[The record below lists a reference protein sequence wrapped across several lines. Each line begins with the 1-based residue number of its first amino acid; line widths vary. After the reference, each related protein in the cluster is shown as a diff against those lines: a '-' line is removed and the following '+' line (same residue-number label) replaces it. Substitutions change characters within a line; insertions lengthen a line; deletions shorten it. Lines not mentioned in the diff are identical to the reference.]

1 MGNTEIVK
9 KGEYEEQLNA
19 LISLLKDTQCFDDLD
34 KWISK
39 SNVFDILSISRTEI
53 RHSNMLAWL
62 LNPNENHGLGSFF
75 LYDFISSFSDRV
87 KSDNII
93 KLLLTDLNQVN
104 VYREWNHIDILI
116 TIPNA
121 KTVIAIENKIG
132 SHEHKAGKSDV
143 SQLVKYSSV
152 LNKHYTDYNKLL
164 IFLTPEGEDATA
176 SDWITYTYSELI
188 SVLNS
193 VYGKKKE
200 NLGEVERILISN
212 YIETIKKDVIMD
224 DELVTICNDIYNKH
238 KKALDL
244 IFECRNDATKM
255 VSDTCKTQL
264 DLLANTD
271 TYKDLQVDSSTKSS
285 IKFRTDCLKSIMG
298 SVDENCYYYV
308 IEVRPSNG
316 VVKIRTLIVFHH
328 DKSIVFDNNVIDLMN
343 KFIVKNKIDPT
354 KSWEWKSS
362 QFGKT
367 KIMENADDN
376 EIKRWLEDCLNKI
389 LEKEKDILKDQN
401 QK

>member
-193 VYGKKKE
+193 VYWRKKD

-255 VSDTCKTQL
+255 VSDACKTQL
-264 DLLANTD
+264 DLLANTNNL
-271 TYKDLQVDSSTKSS
+271 KVDSSTKSS
-285 IKFRTDCLKSIMG
+285 IKFRTDCLKSIMR

-316 VVKIRTLIVFHH
+316 VVKIRTLIVFHQ
-328 DKSIVFDNNVIDLMN
+328 DKNNVFDNNVIDLMN
-343 KFIVKNKIDPT
+343 KFIDKNKIDST

-362 QFGKT
+362 QFGRT
-367 KIMENADDN
+367 KIMENADDDAINDWLKSCLDLIHKQESHIIN
-376 EIKRWLEDCLNKI
+376 ESK
-389 LEKEKDILKDQN
+389 
-401 QK
+401 